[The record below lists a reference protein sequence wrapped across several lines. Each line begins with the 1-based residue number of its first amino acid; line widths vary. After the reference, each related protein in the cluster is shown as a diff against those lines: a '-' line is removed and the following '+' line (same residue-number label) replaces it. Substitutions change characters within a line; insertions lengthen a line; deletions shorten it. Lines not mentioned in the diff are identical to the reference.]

1 MSPHWRGL
9 RPELVMGLQA
19 SIASLVIVVLDATF
33 GLVEAVWAITACV
46 YVIAGTA
53 NGTRHR
59 VRHRI
64 VGTLVGVPL
73 GLLCLPLATNEPLL
87 LWCAASLAMVIYA
100 MALPDRYDI
109 ACGAFAF
116 VLMVTLAISGEHSVS
131 VLIARTWETIL
142 GSAVALAAASFLL
155 PLRTTR
161 ECSPMD

>member
-1 MSPHWRGL
+1 
-9 RPELVMGLQA
+9 
-19 SIASLVIVVLDATF
+19 
-33 GLVEAVWAITACV
+33 
-46 YVIAGTA
+46 
-53 NGTRHR
+53 
-59 VRHRI
+59 
-64 VGTLVGVPL
+64 
-73 GLLCLPLATNEPLL
+73 
-87 LWCAASLAMVIYA
+87 